1 MSPIK
6 KSDVKNHLSAHNR
19 AGKHLFHP
27 ISQPDAIGFQKEESG
42 RKDPKPNRT
51 VEESVNQPSSNGLE
65 TPPNVIASGSGGA
78 TSTGLQKSAKA

>member
-19 AGKHLFHP
+19 AGKHPFHS
-27 ISQPDAIGFQKEESG
+27 ISQPDANSLPKEDSG
-42 RKDPKPNRT
+42 RKDPKPDRS
-51 VEESVNQPSSNGLE
+51 VEESVNQPKSNGLE

-78 TSTGLQKSAKA
+78 APSGL